1 MSSEPFADCVA
12 IDTNVWVHLMN
23 PQNNIESHI
32 FMLLDY
38 IRQMQ
43 IQLIIDDKGV
53 ILGEYRRSVYP
64 RYSGLDE
71 TSNERYL
78 LRYCLNA
85 PRRIVE
91 LDALDDLMKA
101 IESVID
107 EPDKDADRTFV
118 YVAFKIGRIL
128 ITNDMR
134 DIVRGTASESP
145 QRRYRLLEATVGLRP
160 DDADLLT
167 SQEAHSKI

>member
-1 MSSEPFADCVA
+1 
-12 IDTNVWVHLMN
+12 MN
-23 PQNNIESHI
+23 PQNNVESHI
-32 FMLLDY
+32 FTLLDY
-38 IRQMQ
+38 IRRMQ
-43 IQLIIDDKGV
+43 IQLITDDKG
-53 ILGEYRRSVYP
+53 IIGREYRRSVYP

-71 TSNERYL
+71 TRNERYL

-101 IESVID
+101 IESVIN
-107 EPDKDADRTFV
+107 EPGKDADRTFV

-134 DIVRGTASESP
+134 DIVTGTASESP
-145 QRRYRLLEATVGLRP
+145 QRPPSVTDGHGW
-160 DDADLLT
+160 
-167 SQEAHSKI
+167 HST